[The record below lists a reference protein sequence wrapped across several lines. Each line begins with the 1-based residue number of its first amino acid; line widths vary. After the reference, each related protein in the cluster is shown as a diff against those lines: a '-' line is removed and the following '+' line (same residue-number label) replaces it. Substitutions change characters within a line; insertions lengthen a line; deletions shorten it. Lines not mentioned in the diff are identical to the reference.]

1 MSYNDNS
8 TEAATVTILLVI
20 VAIVGAISYSKCSG
34 GDHKSAEHE
43 FKAWAKS
50 LDLRYDHATCNN
62 HDGDG
67 DGYVSCTY
75 TVDGHPMTVECA
87 GSWTMQSGCRTPK
100 MRVQATAN

>member
-1 MSYNDNS
+1 MSYNDN
-8 TEAATVTILLVI
+8 TESIAVVVILVI
-20 VAIVGAISYSKCSG
+20 FAAIGVVSYSKCSG

-43 FKAWAKS
+43 FKSWAKA
-50 LDLRYDHATCNN
+50 LDLKYDHATCNN

-75 TVDGHPMTVECA
+75 TVDGAPTTVECA

-100 MRVQATAN
+100 MRIPAPAN